1 MAEETLTE
9 ALSNLN
15 DDNIKDA
22 AIPEHKQEEYQVLH
36 GTEEPQDESTF
47 IELTDEDVG
56 EVAPINE
63 DEVKVEFEEGLL
75 GQDDE
80 ELSEMEREMKKAGN
94 RVNQAVK
101 QAKDWQRREIQAL
114 QYAKQLQE
122 DNKRLSSQ
130 LQLRE
135 ETTAKENLAL
145 SKNYTNEFQG
155 RVDAQVDSAKVAL
168 TKAYD
173 AGDSELMA
181 DAQQQLARAEAERN
195 SLEQYKRDL
204 VQYEQDL
211 AAYNQTQANA
221 QTEFPA
227 QQTQA
232 QLNKKAREEELA
244 QYAQPSPKA
253 QGWAEKNEWF
263 GVDRIMTSTA
273 MAIHQELAESG
284 IDLESNEYYSQL
296 DNRLREELPTRFQA
310 TNNEGNSGKP
320 VQTVVSG
327 TRTTGNG
334 RSQNDRRVEL
344 TPSEQA
350 LAKKLGVPFKEYAK
364 QKLRLQAS

>member
-22 AIPEHKQEEYQVLH
+22 AVPEHKQAEYQVLH
-36 GTEEPQDESTF
+36 GTEDPQDESTF

-56 EVAPINE
+56 EVASINE

-80 ELSEMEREMKKAGN
+80 ELSEIEREMKKAGN

-101 QAKDWQRREIQAL
+101 QAKDWQRRELQAL

-145 SKNYTNEFQG
+145 SKNYTSEFQG

-173 AGDSELMA
+173 AGDSQLMA
-181 DAQQQLARAEAERN
+181 DAQQQLARSEAERN

-204 VQYEQDL
+204 GQYEQDL
-211 AAYNQTQANA
+211 GAWNQNQANA
-221 QTEFPA
+221 QAEFSA
-227 QQTQA
+227 QQPQGQPA
-232 QLNKKAREEELA
+232 P
-244 QYAQPSPKA
+244 QYSEPSQKA
-253 QGWAEKNEWF
+253 QGWAEKHEWF

-296 DNRLREELPTRFQA
+296 DNRLREELPNRFQA

-350 LAKKLGVPFKEYAK
+350 LSKKLGVPFKEYAK

>member
-1 MAEETLTE
+1 
-9 ALSNLN
+9 
-15 DDNIKDA
+15 
-22 AIPEHKQEEYQVLH
+22 
-36 GTEEPQDESTF
+36 
-47 IELTDEDVG
+47 
-56 EVAPINE
+56 
-63 DEVKVEFEEGLL
+63 
-75 GQDDE
+75 
-80 ELSEMEREMKKAGN
+80 
-94 RVNQAVK
+94 
-101 QAKDWQRREIQAL
+101 
-114 QYAKQLQE
+114 
-122 DNKRLSSQ
+122 

-173 AGDSELMA
+173 AGDSQLMA

-211 AAYNQTQANA
+211 TAYNQNQANA
-221 QTEFPA
+221 QTEFQA
-227 QQTQA
+227 QQPQGQPQGQA
-232 QLNKKAREEELA
+232 AP
-244 QYAQPSPKA
+244 QYSEPSPKA

>member
-1 MAEETLTE
+1 M
-9 ALSNLN
+9 
-15 DDNIKDA
+15 
-22 AIPEHKQEEYQVLH
+22 
-36 GTEEPQDESTF
+36 
-47 IELTDEDVG
+47 
-56 EVAPINE
+56 
-63 DEVKVEFEEGLL
+63 
-75 GQDDE
+75 
-80 ELSEMEREMKKAGN
+80 
-94 RVNQAVK
+94 
-101 QAKDWQRREIQAL
+101 
-114 QYAKQLQE
+114 
-122 DNKRLSSQ
+122 
-130 LQLRE
+130 
-135 ETTAKENLAL
+135 
-145 SKNYTNEFQG
+145 
-155 RVDAQVDSAKVAL
+155 
-168 TKAYD
+168 
-173 AGDSELMA
+173 
-181 DAQQQLARAEAERN
+181 ARAEAERN

-221 QTEFPA
+221 QAEFPA
-227 QQTQA
+227 QQPQGQPQGQA
-232 QLNKKAREEELA
+232 AP
-244 QYAQPSPKA
+244 QYSEPSQKA

>member
-56 EVAPINE
+56 KVEPINE
-63 DEVKVEFEEGLL
+63 DEVKAEFEEGLL

-173 AGDSELMA
+173 AGDSQLMA

-211 AAYNQTQANA
+211 VAYNQSQA
-221 QTEFPA
+221 ELPA
-227 QQTQA
+227 QQSQA
-232 QLNKKAREEELA
+232 QPQGQPAP
-244 QYAQPSPKA
+244 QYAQPSSKA

-296 DNRLREELPTRFQA
+296 DNRLREELPNRFQA

>member
-22 AIPEHKQEEYQVLH
+22 AVPVHKQLEVED
-36 GTEEPQDESTF
+36 PQDESTF

-56 EVAPINE
+56 EVASINE
-63 DEVKVEFEEGLL
+63 DAVKEEFEEGLL

-94 RVNQAVK
+94 KVNQAIK
-101 QAKDWQRREIQAL
+101 QAKDWQRRELQAL

-122 DNKRLSSQ
+122 DNKKLSSQ

-135 ETTAKENLAL
+135 ATTTKENLAL
-145 SKNYTNEFQG
+145 SKNYTSEFQG
-155 RVDAQVDSAKVAL
+155 RVDAEVDAAKISL
-168 TKAYD
+168 SKAYE
-173 AGDSELMA
+173 AGDSNLMVE
-181 DAQQQLARAEAERN
+181 AQQQLARAEADRN
-195 SLEQYKRDL
+195 ALEQYKRDL
-204 VQYEQDL
+204 AQYEQDL
-211 AAYNQTQANA
+211 VAYNQSQA
-221 QTEFPA
+221 ELPA
-227 QQTQA
+227 QQSQA
-232 QLNKKAREEELA
+232 QPQGQPAP
-244 QYAQPSPKA
+244 QYAQPSSKA

-296 DNRLREELPTRFQA
+296 DNRLREELPNRFQA

>member
-22 AIPEHKQEEYQVLH
+22 AVPEHKQAEYQVLH
-36 GTEEPQDESTF
+36 GTEDPQDESTF

-56 EVAPINE
+56 EVASINE

-80 ELSEMEREMKKAGN
+80 ELSEIEREMKKAGN

-173 AGDSELMA
+173 AGDSQLMA

-211 AAYNQTQANA
+211 TAYNQNQANA
-221 QTEFPA
+221 TAEFPA
-227 QQTQA
+227 QQPQGQPQGQPA
-232 QLNKKAREEELA
+232 P
-244 QYAQPSPKA
+244 QYSEPSQKA

-296 DNRLREELPTRFQA
+296 DNRLREELPNRFQA

-350 LAKKLGVPFKEYAK
+350 LSKKLGVPFKEYAK